1 MLQIPQHVGIIP
13 DGNRRLA
20 RRLMKQPWKGH
31 EWGVGKIRIVMDWA
45 KELGVRV
52 VTVYLLSLENIEK
65 RPKRELKYIY
75 DLTRK
80 EVSDLIKNRNH
91 PVHKNRTRVRFFGRL
106 DLLPEDIQELIK
118 TAMNKT
124 KNYSD
129 TFLNLAMAYGGR
141 QEIVEAVKKIAAD
154 ASEGRLK
161 PEEINE
167 AVLRANFWT
176 NGFPDP
182 DMIIRT
188 GGEKRMSN
196 FLPFQ
201 ATYSE
206 LVFVEKLWPEFEKE
220 DLIAAIEEYGQRQRR
235 FGK

>member
-31 EWGVGKIRIVMDWA
+31 EWGLDKIRTVMDWA

-75 DLTRK
+75 DLTRR
-80 EVSDLIKNRNH
+80 ELSDLIKNRDH
-91 PVHKNRTRVRFFGRL
+91 PAHKNRTRVRFFGRL
-106 DLLPEDIQELIK
+106 DLLPEDIQELIRM
-118 TAMNKT
+118 TMEKT

-129 TFLNLAMAYGGR
+129 NFLNLAMAYGGR
-141 QEIVEAVKKIAAD
+141 QEIVAAAKKIAAD

-161 PEEINE
+161 PEEISE

-206 LVFVEKLWPEFEKE
+206 LVFIEKFWPEFEKE
-220 DLIAAIEEYGQRQRR
+220 DLVAAIEEYGQRQRR